1 MDLALFIKSRLEELG
16 LEQKELAASAQV
28 TESYISQLLARKKA
42 PPSTGRTEIYA
53 RMSRF
58 LRLPEDELSKLA
70 NLQRRERLKKILAEP
85 PTPLHAQCRDLILAK
100 CAAGRRREVR
110 VIFERES
117 YGELERLVTQTF
129 LDVAKTI
136 IRDQL
141 PDEER
146 LKIMAQSTGQTPD
159 HLREQSRKF
168 VEGEAFQVSEEIC
181 AAFLGLLI
189 ESWDIDLKTFRVDVI
204 PSRKL
209 VPGGRKRFEFTEVGP
224 DPIPTVEPGLQDFL
238 SNASL
243 SGDATAE
250 ERAFL
255 KALKFDGRRPTHL
268 YYYRELQNLRDP
280 LHFGDPLPLHPS
292 TRKKG

>member
-1 MDLALFIKSRLEELG
+1 VDLALFIKSRLEELG
-16 LEQKELAASAQV
+16 LEQKDLAACAQV

-70 NLQRRERLKKILAEP
+70 NLQRRERLKKILADQL
-85 PTPLHAQCRDLILAK
+85 TPLRAQCRDLILAK
-100 CAAGRRREVR
+100 CAAGRRGEVR

-117 YGELERLVTQTF
+117 FGELERLVTQTL
-129 LDVAKTI
+129 LDIAKAIT
-136 IRDQL
+136 RDHL
-141 PDEER
+141 RDEER
-146 LKIMAQSTGQTPD
+146 LELMAQLTGQTPD
-159 HLREQSRKF
+159 QVRDQSRRF
-168 VEGEAFQVSEEIC
+168 VESEAFQVSEEIC

-189 ESWDIDLKTFRVDVI
+189 ESWDIDLKTFRIDVI
-204 PSRKL
+204 PNRKL
-209 VPGGRKRFEFTEVGP
+209 VPGGRKRFEFMEIAS
-224 DPIPTVEPGLQDFL
+224 DRLPTAEPGFQEFL

-243 SGDATAE
+243 SGDATE
-250 ERAFL
+250 EELAFL
-255 KALKFDGRRPTHL
+255 KALKFNGRRPTHL

-280 LHFGDPLPLHPS
+280 LHFGDPLPLRSS

>member
-16 LEQKELAASAQV
+16 LEQKDLAASAQV
-28 TESYISQLLARKKA
+28 TESYISQLLARKKV
-42 PPSTGRTEIYA
+42 PPSAGRTEIYA

-70 NLQRRERLKKILAEP
+70 DLERRERLKKIWAEP
-85 PTPLHAQCRDLILAK
+85 PTPLHPQCRELILGK
-100 CAAGRRREVR
+100 CAASRRSEVR

-117 YGELERLVTQTF
+117 FGELERLVTQKF
-129 LDVAKTI
+129 LDIAKTI
-136 IRDQL
+136 ARDHLQ
-141 PDEER
+141 DEER
-146 LKIMAQSTGQTPD
+146 LNLAAQLMGETPD
-159 HLREQSRKF
+159 QVRKESRRF
-168 VEGEAFQVSEEIC
+168 VEGDAFQVSEEIC

-189 ESWDIDLKTFRVDVI
+189 ESWDIDLKTFRIDVI
-204 PSRKL
+204 PNRKL
-209 VPGGRKRFEFTEVGP
+209 VPGGRKRFEFTEIGSDRP
-224 DPIPTVEPGLQDFL
+224 PSVEQGLQEFL
-238 SNASL
+238 CNASL

-250 ERAFL
+250 ELAFL

-280 LHFGDPLPLHPS
+280 LHFGDPLPPRSS